1 MATLHG
7 ADQADDDDSQAV
19 TSQNQENEQ
28 RAQAS
33 EELENAAADDD
44 DAVKAEVEPVTSS
57 LHDSA
62 EAVASAEPEVRGVR
76 LDCGVLS
83 LPVPGR
89 VTCFLL
95 VYSLKPALFYT
106 WKFPLMIKA

>member
-33 EELENAAADDD
+33 EELENAAANDDD

-76 LDCGVLS
+76 LNCGVLS
-83 LPVPGR
+83 LPAPGH

-95 VYSLKPALFYT
+95 VDTLQPAFFTLGSF
-106 WKFPLMIKA
+106 LL